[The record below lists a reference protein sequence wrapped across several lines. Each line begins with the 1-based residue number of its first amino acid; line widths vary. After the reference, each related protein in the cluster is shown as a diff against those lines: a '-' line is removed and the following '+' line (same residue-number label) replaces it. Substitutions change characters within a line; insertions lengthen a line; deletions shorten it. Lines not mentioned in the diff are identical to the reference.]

1 MKHIKKVLL
10 AFIFI
15 AFLAAPVFAVVTPQT
30 SYAVATTPA
39 DCEKPILGIQPWFK
53 GLTTVDSQGRC
64 GVISPDGTKVDLKG
78 FIWRIALN
86 VIGMALTVVGY
97 IAFFFIIFGG
107 FQFLTGGNN
116 PSQIEKA
123 RKTLLNAVIGLIISI
138 GAVAV
143 VNLIFN
149 VVGPI
154 STVNGISLPAQSA
167 DAVLKNGLNIVYGLV
182 GVVAI
187 ITIIIGGITYA
198 TSAGNSANVTKGK
211 NLLLYAIIGLAVVFS
226 AFALT
231 NFVFLRFK

>member
-1 MKHIKKVLL
+1 MQRIKKVLL
-10 AFIFI
+10 AFVFI

-30 SYAVATTPA
+30 SYAAGATTPA

-53 GLTTVDSQGRC
+53 GLTSVTQGQC
-64 GVISPDGTKVDLKG
+64 GIISPGGTTIDLKG
-78 FIWRIALN
+78 FIWRVALN

-123 RKTLLNAVIGLIISI
+123 RKTLLNAVIGLVISI
-138 GAVAV
+138 AAVAV

-149 VVGPI
+149 IVGPV
-154 STVNGISLPAQSA
+154 STVNGITLPAQSA
-167 DAVLKNGLNIVYGLV
+167 DAVLKSGLNIVYGLV

-187 ITIIIGGITYA
+187 IVIIIGGITYA
-198 TSAGNSANVTKGK
+198 TSAGNSANVTRGK
-211 NLLLYAIIGLAVVFS
+211 NLLLYAIVGLVVVFA